1 MNVEK
6 MKELMQDRIVYNQKI
21 LEAIQK
27 VLKEHPYLRFTQLLS
42 ILKLDEDRF
51 YEEPKE
57 TYHKIMETI
66 KSLYS

>member
-1 MNVEK
+1 MTKQMME
-6 MKELMQDRIVYNQKI
+6 ERTIYNQKI
-21 LEAIQK
+21 IDAIQK
-27 VLKEHPYLRFTQLLS
+27 VLNTHPYLRFTQLLT

-57 TYHKIMETI
+57 TYCKIMEII

>member
-1 MNVEK
+1 MTKQIMDERV
-6 MKELMQDRIVYNQKI
+6 IYNQKI
-21 LEAIQK
+21 INAIQK
-27 VLKEHPYLRFTQLLS
+27 VLDTHPYLRFTQLLS